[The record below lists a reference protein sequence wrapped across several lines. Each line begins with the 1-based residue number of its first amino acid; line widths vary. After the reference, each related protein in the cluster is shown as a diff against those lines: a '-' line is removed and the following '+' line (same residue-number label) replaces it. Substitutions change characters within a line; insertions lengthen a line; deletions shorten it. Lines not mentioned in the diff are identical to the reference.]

1 MKDKILGEVF
11 PVKFLVHSTSGDSF
25 HVLSASYELSNES
38 GVEAEGNCMITE
50 EDGKTY
56 LSMTLEPKTHGRYKL
71 QITFT
76 IGEYT
81 FKKRVEF
88 GVRA

>member
-25 HVLSASYELSNES
+25 HVLSANYELSNVS
-38 GVEAEGNCMITE
+38 GVESEGNCTITE

-56 LSMTLEPKTHGRYKL
+56 LSMTLKPKTHGRYKL

>member
-11 PVKFLVHSTSGDSF
+11 PVKFLIHSTAGDPF
-25 HVLSASYELSNES
+25 HVLSASYELLNQN
-38 GVEAEGNCMITE
+38 GVEEEGDCTITE

-56 LSMTLEPKTHGRYKL
+56 LSMTLKPKTSGRYKL
-71 QITFT
+71 QITFV

>member
-11 PVKFLVHSTSGDSF
+11 PVKFLVHSTCGDSF
-25 HVLSASYELSNES
+25 HVLSASYELSNVS
-38 GVEAEGNCMITE
+38 GVESEGNCTITE
-50 EDGKTY
+50 EDGNTY

-76 IGEYT
+76 IGEYV
-81 FKKRVEF
+81 FKKRTEF